1 MGDSG
6 TRQSFLRLI
15 GRALLL
21 RCPRCGGRGILRSWF
36 NLQHRCPTCRLVFQ
50 RGESEDYWLG
60 GYTINFVV
68 AETAAVLFIVGFILA
83 TLPTVPWAVV
93 TYAAMAAV
101 VVLPVLFFPFSRT
114 LFLALDLYVR
124 PSQPGDRWT
133 GGGAGARYYTD
144 RGKK

>member
-1 MGDSG
+1 MRDSG
-6 TRQSFLRLI
+6 TRRSLLRLI
-15 GRALLL
+15 GRAFLL

-36 NLQHRCPTCRLVFQ
+36 TLQYRCPTCRLLLE
-50 RGESEDYWLG
+50 RGEEDYWLG

-68 AETAAVLFIVGFILA
+68 AETVAVVLIVGLILA

-101 VVLPVLFFPFSRT
+101 VVLPLLFFPFSRT

-124 PSQPGDRWT
+124 PSESGDRWT
-133 GGGAGARYYTD
+133 GGRAGARYPTD
-144 RGKK
+144 RSKQ